1 MGGSLLAGYTFQR
14 VRMISQLTSLLRELR
29 QVQAALERK
38 RLPKLPP
45 TLKAVVDL
53 VLDGSVVFERTVTVE
68 GEPDPRTIRAL
79 YHKGILVRD
88 ARLSTDT
95 AIAYRLAPRFRS
107 EE

>member
-1 MGGSLLAGYTFQR
+1 MTSR
-14 VRMISQLTSLLRELR
+14 LTSLLRELR
-29 QVQAALERK
+29 QVQAALEPK
-38 RLPKLPP
+38 RPQPLPRLSP
-45 TLKAVVDL
+45 TLRAVVDL

-68 GEPDPRTIRAL
+68 GEPDPRAIRAL